1 MTVKRLSR
9 LRHLQKMIDD
19 DEALLARLEA
29 RLQPG
34 GTISSGVPQSPT
46 CRNKIE
52 EIVPQIADLRTLI
65 EREKAEYIAELI
77 ALKQYIRTVDDYQ
90 MRRILSYRFVDLLT
104 WDQVAARIGGGNTGG
119 SVRMAFARFMKRT
132 QRG

>member
-1 MTVKRLSR
+1 MTAKRLSR
-9 LRHLQKMIDD
+9 LRHLQKLIDD

-34 GTISSGVPQSPT
+34 GGISSGMPGSPNA
-46 CRNKIE
+46 RNKIE

-65 EREKAEYIAELI
+65 EREKAEYTKELVT
-77 ALKQYIRTVDDYQ
+77 LKRYIHTVDDYQ

-104 WDQVAARIGGGNTGG
+104 WDQVAARIGGGNTGE
-119 SVRMAFARFMKRT
+119 SVRMAFSRFLKRS
-132 QRG
+132 Q